1 MTNGIRNINVNA
13 CMPFI
18 YKVND
23 PTYLPNSVTLDINID
38 ILTRFNLLEK
48 DMLNLDRRK
57 RNKQVI
63 TDDFVIYEDVLQ
75 NQVTKINNEKS
86 YDNVLDVILNIYHIK
101 ERFTRFLYVSDEE
114 FKDAHDIMKEYCS
127 HSCIIIVKISDCI
140 YELYRKKR
148 DIVVNS
154 WLYFWYDYD
163 YDNYVIE
170 KIGRVLVP
178 ATDIKI
184 I

>member
-1 MTNGIRNINVNA
+1 
-13 CMPFI
+13 MPFI
-18 YKVND
+18 YKIND
-23 PTYLPNSVTLDINID
+23 STYLPGSATVN

-48 DMLNLDRRK
+48 DMLKLDRQK
-57 RNKQVI
+57 PNKQVKS
-63 TDDFVIYEDVLQ
+63 DNFVIYEDVLQ
-75 NQVTKINNEKS
+75 NQIIKICTNYDKS
-86 YDNVLDVILNIYHIK
+86 YDNMLDVILNIYYIK
-101 ERFTRFLYVSDEE
+101 ERFTTYLYVSDEE

-127 HSCIIIVKISDCI
+127 HRCIIIVKINNCI
-140 YELYRKKR
+140 YELYCKKR
-148 DIVVNS
+148 EIIVNS
-154 WLYFWYDYD
+154 WLYFWHDYD